1 MLAALL
7 GVALLVAT
15 TTGGTGT
22 RRRVLVGRTYRSG
35 GCTTEQGLQ
44 TGELGV
50 SGGRGAQVLGEPIG
64 GLKVSKLLPC
74 EEPPLACPQTVDG
87 DGGKRGAGETDDG
100 EPCLLPHPPD
110 LLVPPFAQDELEPGV
125 PSLPPGHDDLRGKR
139 DSVFKHHAI
148 PPLRDVIGRHVPLHL
163 HEVSLGDMVT
173 RVEHP
178 RREVAVVGQQQGTT
192 RLVVETTDRVDAQGQ
207 VLENLR
213 NGGPPLRVVECG
225 HDGAGLVHQDVDGAL
240 GDDALAVEF
249 DAVKVSVGA
258 GTELGDDFSVDA
270 HASGLDQA
278 FCCTPRRNPG
288 AR

>member
-15 TTGGTGT
+15 TARGAGT
-22 RRRVLVGRTYRSG
+22 RRRILVGRTYRSG
-35 GCTTEQGLQ
+35 GRTTEQGLQ
-44 TGELGV
+44 AGELGV

-64 GLKVSKLLPC
+64 GLQVSKLLPR
-74 EEPPLACPQTVDG
+74 EESPLPCPQTVDG
-87 DGGKRGAGETDDG
+87 NGGKRGAGEPDDG

-110 LLVPPFAQDELEPGV
+110 LLVPPLAQDELEPGV
-125 PSLPPGHDDLRGKR
+125 PGLPPGHDDLRRKR
-139 DSVFKHHAI
+139 DPIFELHSI
-148 PPLRDVIGRHVPLHL
+148 PPLRDVVGGHVPLHL
-163 HEVSLGDMVT
+163 HEVGLGDMVT

-178 RREVAVVGQQQGTT
+178 RREVAVVGQQQGAA
-192 RLVVETTDRVDAQGQ
+192 RLVVEATDRVEAQGQ

-213 NGGPPLRVVECG
+213 DSGSPLRVVECG
-225 HDGAGLVHQDVDGAL
+225 HDGAGLVHKDVDGAL
-240 GDDALAVEF
+240 GDDALAIELH
-249 DAVKVSVGA
+249 AVKVSVGA
-258 GTELGDDFSVDA
+258 GTELGDDLAVDA